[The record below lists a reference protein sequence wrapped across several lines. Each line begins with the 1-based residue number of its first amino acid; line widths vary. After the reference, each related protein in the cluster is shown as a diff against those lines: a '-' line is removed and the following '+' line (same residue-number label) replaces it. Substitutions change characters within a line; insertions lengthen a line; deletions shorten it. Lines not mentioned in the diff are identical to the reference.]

1 MVAKDIPKQLDS
13 DVLKR
18 GDLGQLVGE
27 LVELLLSVTE
37 FDEVLSLSVNLYI
50 RLIKS
55 LDALF
60 GLKQLFDGNFNCG
73 LACRNSEKLHE
84 VFVSGKP
91 LLDNFNLFANIVP
104 QF

>member
-27 LVELLLSVTE
+27 LVKLLLSVTE
-37 FDEVLSLSVNLYI
+37 LDEVLSLSVNLYI

-55 LDALF
+55 LDALLR
-60 GLKQLFDGNFNCG
+60 LKQLFDGNFNGG
-73 LACRNSEKLHE
+73 LACRNSEKLDE
-84 VFVSGKP
+84 VFVSSKP
-91 LLDNFNLFANIVP
+91 LLDNFDLFANVVP

>member
-18 GDLGQLVGE
+18 GDLRQLLCE
-27 LVELLLSVTE
+27 LVELLLSVAE
-37 FDEVLSLSVNLYI
+37 LDEVFSLGMNLHI

-55 LDALF
+55 LDALLR
-60 GLKQLFDGNFNCG
+60 LKQLFDGNFNCG

-84 VFVSGKP
+84 VFVI
-91 LLDNFNLFANIVP
+91 L
-104 QF
+104 